1 MTWFDI
7 VAIVVLFIILGLS
20 YYFARIIIFPKVYPY
35 EEVYQI
41 KVDEGTLNTMDWATW
56 PKEEIWIESPKQYQ
70 LHGYWLPV
78 EEAVGT
84 VIIVHGIT
92 VNLYASVK
100 YVKLFRRRGFNV
112 LVYDHRN
119 HGKSGGNFTTFGFLE
134 KRDLKAVVDWV
145 VRKTGHGAIIG
156 THGESLGAATC
167 LQHAA
172 IDPRV
177 SFVISDCSFADLA
190 DLLYYRLR
198 KEYRLMGWIL
208 IPIASVF
215 VRFMA
220 GFWLQAI
227 SPVKAVQEIEAPL
240 FIIHGAEDEYI
251 PPSHA
256 ERIFASKKK
265 GVKKLWL
272 ALHSDHAESQPVN
285 PTLYDQKIGEFLSDI
300 MGPEF
305 TAEKADD

>member
-7 VAIVVLFIILGLS
+7 IAIVVLFIILGFS
-20 YYFARIIIFPKVYPY
+20 YYFARMIIFSKVYPY
-35 EEVYQI
+35 EEVFQI
-41 KVDEGTLNTMDWATW
+41 KVDEGTLNTTDWSNWT
-56 PKEEIWIESPKQYQ
+56 KEEIWIDSPRKYQ

-78 EEAVGT
+78 EDAVGT

-100 YVKLFRRRGFNV
+100 YVKPFRKRGFNV

-134 KRDLKAVVDWV
+134 KRDLTAMVDWV
-145 VRKTGHGAIIG
+145 EKQTSHGTIIG

-172 IDPRV
+172 FDRRI
-177 SFVISDCSFADLA
+177 SFVVSDCSFADLA

-208 IPIASVF
+208 IPLASIF
-215 VRFMA
+215 VRFIA
-220 GFWLQAI
+220 GFWLQSI
-227 SPVKAVQEIEAPL
+227 SPVKAAQEVEIPV

-265 GVKKLWL
+265 GEKKLWL
-272 ALHSDHAESQPVN
+272 APHADHAESQPVN
-285 PTLYDQKIGEFLSDI
+285 PTLYDQKVGEFLSEVMDL
-300 MGPEF
+300 PLNEE
-305 TAEKADD
+305 TSDD

>member
-7 VAIVVLFIILGLS
+7 IAIVVLLIILGLS
-20 YYFARIIIFPKVYPY
+20 YYFARLIIFPKVYPY
-35 EEVYQI
+35 DEVYQI
-41 KVDEGTLNTMDWATW
+41 KVDEGTLNTTDWQTW
-56 PKEEIWIESPKQYQ
+56 EKEEIWIDSPKQYQ

-78 EEAVGT
+78 KNAIGT
-84 VIIVHGIT
+84 VVIVHGIT

-100 YVKLFRRRGFNV
+100 YMQPFRKRGYNV
-112 LVYDHRN
+112 VVYDHRN

-134 KRDLKAVVDWV
+134 KEDLKAVIDWV
-145 VRKTGHGAIIG
+145 ERKTHPGSMIG

-172 IDPRV
+172 IDPRL
-177 SFVISDCSFADLA
+177 SFVIADCGFADLA

-215 VRFMA
+215 VRLMA
-220 GFWLQAI
+220 GFWIQAI
-227 SPVKAVQEIEAPL
+227 SPVKAIQEVETPV
-240 FIIHGAEDEYI
+240 FIIHGAEDDYI

-265 GVKKLWL
+265 GLKKLWL
-272 ALHSDHAESQPVN
+272 APHADHAESQPVN
-285 PTLYDQKIGEFLSDI
+285 PTLYDQQIGEFLSAV
-300 MGPEF
+300 MG
-305 TAEKADD
+305 ADLVQEKTND